1 MKSEWAAW
9 VKRRIIMHD
18 YEYVPKEIALPIK
31 NDIIE
36 LIKHVQN
43 EIRDNFT
50 FRFDFI
56 GSAKRNMITCD
67 FKSNIGF
74 DFDVNIEVNDDD
86 VNFTPKEIK
95 HILMRAFNKHV
106 YGCRYD
112 HCEDSTRVF
121 TIKVK
126 DKSNFRILYSCDF
139 AIVNNYGKNRQQYIR
154 FNKKQNSY
162 SWEEQPKSFYDL
174 PNKIEFCKSDPY
186 LWNEVRDLYLD
197 KKNFNNDTYKKSRS
211 IFAETIHEICQQNGY
226 YKR

>member
-1 MKSEWAAW
+1 
-9 VKRRIIMHD
+9 MHD

-95 HILMRAFNKHV
+95 HILMKAFDKYV
-106 YGCRYD
+106 YGYSYD

-126 DKSNFRILYSCDF
+126 DRD
-139 AIVNNYGKNRQQYIR
+139 
-154 FNKKQNSY
+154 NKG
-162 SWEEQPKSFYDL
+162 E
-174 PNKIEFCKSDPY
+174 
-186 LWNEVRDLYLD
+186 
-197 KKNFNNDTYKKSRS
+197 
-211 IFAETIHEICQQNGY
+211 
-226 YKR
+226 

>member
-1 MKSEWAAW
+1 
-9 VKRRIIMHD
+9 MHD

-43 EIRDNFT
+43 EIRDNFA

-95 HILMRAFNKHV
+95 HI
-106 YGCRYD
+106 
-112 HCEDSTRVF
+112 E
-121 TIKVK
+121 
-126 DKSNFRILYSCDF
+126 
-139 AIVNNYGKNRQQYIR
+139 
-154 FNKKQNSY
+154 
-162 SWEEQPKSFYDL
+162 P
-174 PNKIEFCKSDPY
+174 
-186 LWNEVRDLYLD
+186 
-197 KKNFNNDTYKKSRS
+197 
-211 IFAETIHEICQQNGY
+211 
-226 YKR
+226 

>member
-1 MKSEWAAW
+1 
-9 VKRRIIMHD
+9 MHD

-86 VNFTPKEIK
+86 ENFTPKEIK
-95 HILMRAFNKHV
+95 HILMKAFDKYV
-106 YGCRYD
+106 YRYRYD

-126 DKSNFRILYSCDF
+126 DRDNFRILHSCDF
-139 AIVNNYGKNRQQYIR
+139 AIVNNYGKNRQKYIR

-162 SWEEQPKSFYDL
+162 SWEEQPKGFYDL
-174 PNKIEFCKSDPY
+174 PSKIEFCKSDPY

-197 KKNFNNDTYKKSRS
+197 KKNFNNDTDKKSRS